1 MDCCSAVLVSG
12 SQLVL
17 DFQSVYNYGI
27 GQAALDYENLEDNN
41 NNEYSL
47 FEIPDSGVFKYT
59 QTVDRDEAVII
70 PGPLQKPL
78 AALVSTVLSI
88 FASLTMVECIKHS
101 NI

>member
-17 DFQSVYNYGI
+17 DFQSVYNYGF

-41 NNEYSL
+41 SNEYSL

-59 QTVDRDEAVII
+59 QTVDGDEAVII
-70 PGPLQKPL
+70 PGPILKPL
-78 AALVSTVLSI
+78 TVLVSIQFCQCL
-88 FASLTMVECIKHS
+88 LPLQW
-101 NI
+101 